1 MGVNRRKFLKVLGV
15 STLGAAAVP
24 SEAFAKVA
32 NPFDWLSEQ
41 LGGFTPSEILLHLFH
56 KPAGFKPG
64 QALTG
69 EHWAMVVN
77 VKSMDEEVAEACAE
91 ACHRVHNVPKIE
103 NPKHE
108 VKWIWAEEFENAFP
122 NDMNEF
128 MAEKY
133 AHTPFPVLCNH
144 CENPP
149 CVRVCPTRATFKRK
163 TDGIVMMDMHRCIGC
178 RFCMAAC
185 PYGSR
190 SFNWKDPRPYIDE
203 AHQNNEYPTRTK
215 GVVEK
220 CQFCAERLAKGLIPA
235 CVEAS
240 QEICEKKGKEP
251 ALAFGD
257 LADPE
262 SEVRQLLNE
271 HYSVRRKPEL
281 GTGPSVYYIV

>member
-1 MGVNRRKFLKVLGV
+1 MGINRRKFLKITGV

-24 SEAFAKVA
+24 ASAFGAIA

-41 LGGFTPSEILLHLFH
+41 LGGFTPSETLLHLFS

-69 EHWAMVVN
+69 QHWALVVN
-77 VKSMDEEVAEACAE
+77 VKALDEEVAEACEE

-108 VKWIWAEEFENAFP
+108 IKWIWDEEYEHAFP
-122 NDMNEF
+122 NQMNEF
-128 MAEKY
+128 MGEKY
-133 AHTPFPVLCNH
+133 EHTPFLVLCNH

-190 SFNWKDPRPYIDE
+190 SFNWKDPRPYINE
-203 AHQNNEYPTRTK
+203 AHQNMAYPTRTK

-240 QEICEKKGKEP
+240 QKICEEKGKEP
-251 ALAFGD
+251 ALVFGD
-257 LADPE
+257 LADPD
-262 SEVRQLLNE
+262 SEVRHLLNE
-271 HYSVRRKPEL
+271 NYSVRRKPEL